1 MFRNEYFLADY
12 IYKIGNY
19 SVDFISTGFIGEGY
33 TDVFNANWSS
43 GIDTMEGYKEGRQSF
58 GTHADGMYTYDFCV
72 IPLVG
77 FLGSN
82 DPLPKNTEVKLSF
95 DRTNNAIPVIAAAE
109 PDDINL
115 EIKDCYAV
123 TEYISSPSLRTYL
136 DSIDT
141 LPLRYDFEDC

>member
-77 FLGSN
+77 FLGN
-82 DPLPKNTEVKLSF
+82 LDPLPKNTEVKLSF
-95 DRTNNAIPVIAAAE
+95 DRAQPGMSVVAE
-109 PDDINL
+109 AEAEFSI
-115 EIKDCYAV
+115 EISDCYAE
-123 TEYISSPSLRTYL
+123 TEYIVGVRTKVL
-136 DSIDT
+136 LNCDHT
-141 LPLRYDFEDC
+141 LME